1 MDRQGVGLLN
11 LDKLINSQESIIK
24 SNIYKIDKIYWL
36 VEDCKKFGTSSF
48 VSVARCAFI
57 ANDFLN
63 SLVKKNIFSKSDRF
77 HFLGSIKTVVSE
89 MNDDLEKLSNLKL
102 KKKYDLNFKK
112 LSNLE
117 TKYDSYIFLGLL
129 VVKCKKLDFYQK
141 INCIL
146 KIIDK
151 LSLEVKNINKDN
163 LILFKQL
170 LLIEKKFIQKII

>member
-1 MDRQGVGLLN
+1 M
-11 LDKLINSQESIIK
+11 KE
-24 SNIYKIDKIYWL
+24 
-36 VEDCKKFGTSSF
+36 
-48 VSVARCAFI
+48 
-57 ANDFLN
+57 
-63 SLVKKNIFSKSDRF
+63 
-77 HFLGSIKTVVSE
+77 
-89 MNDDLEKLSNLKL
+89 KL

-151 LSLEVKNINKDN
+151 LSLKTKNINKDN
-163 LILFKQL
+163 LILFKKL
-170 LLIEKKFIQKII
+170 LLIEKKFIQNII

>member
-1 MDRQGVGLLN
+1 MFKYN
-11 LDKLINSQESIIK
+11 KLITKFINTSYWASTNFSKNFLKKYKLQRTELIK
-24 SNIYKIDKIYWL
+24 LIDHQKNQISSYGTKSDPTYEKL
-36 VEDCKKFGTSSF
+36 KKKNFLGIKKRDEKEIVIFYKKFET
-48 VSVARCAFI
+48 
-57 ANDFLN
+57 
-63 SLVKKNIFSKSDRF
+63 
-77 HFLGSIKTVVSE
+77 
-89 MNDDLEKLSNLKL
+89 NLKL

-163 LILFKQL
+163 LILFKKL
-170 LLIEKKFIQKII
+170 LLIEKKFIQNII

>member
-1 MDRQGVGLLN
+1 MIKYNKFITKFINTRYEASTNFSKNFLKKYKLQRTKLV
-11 LDKLINSQESIIK
+11 KLIDHQKNQHKQVRTNTHPTKEIQKKKNVLVIK
-24 SNIYKIDKIYWL
+24 KRDEKEIVIFY
-36 VEDCKKFGTSSF
+36 KKFET
-48 VSVARCAFI
+48 
-57 ANDFLN
+57 
-63 SLVKKNIFSKSDRF
+63 
-77 HFLGSIKTVVSE
+77 
-89 MNDDLEKLSNLKL
+89 NLKL